1 MKGIYNPKKLTTDR
15 ERFHKIRVLNIGA
28 GAVGSA
34 AVEHEAKLC
43 LSLDVIDDDRFEPD
57 NAAKRSCLVRTPEDD
72 GSNKA
77 LCLGRRVQPLL
88 DDGCTAN
95 GIDAN
100 LRLLGPEALA
110 DYDVI
115 VCAVDNNAAKVLLN
129 ELVRRLRAIEGIRE
143 LAMTTNGARLAEYA
157 GRLKSAGLDRLN
169 VSLDTLDPEK
179 YRKIT
184 RIGSLSDTLAG
195 LDAARSAGFT
205 RIKLN
210 AVLMGGVN
218 DDEIPA
224 LAELARDGAFDVRF
238 IELMPIG
245 ECADWDRK
253 RFIPAERVLEV
264 LPQAQRVPSD
274 GVAELWRPEGW
285 KGTVGLIRPLSHR
298 FCADCDRI
306 RITPDGML
314 KPCLHSAR
322 EIPLRGKHGE
332 ALVCAIAEGI
342 GGKPKEHHIT
352 DGRTSDSLRGMNRI
366 GG

>member
-1 MKGIYNPKKLTTDR
+1 MTDQYGRKIKYLRLSVTDLCSCRCVYCMGAEGVPKLPH
-15 ERFHKIRVLNIGA
+15 EAVLSFEEIEEI
-28 GAVGSA
+28 VRA
-34 AVEHEAKLC
+34 AV
-43 LSLDVIDDDRFEPD
+43 SLGVRKVRLTGGEP
-57 NAAKRSCLVRTPEDD
+57 LVR
-72 GSNKA
+72 
-77 LCLGRRVQPLL
+77 R
-88 DDGCTAN
+88 
-95 GIDAN
+95 GID
-100 LRLLGPEALA
+100 
-110 DYDVI
+110 
-115 VCAVDNNAAKVLLN
+115 

-157 GRLKSAGLDRLN
+157 ERLKSAGLDRLN

-264 LPQAQRVPSD
+264 LPKAQRVPSD

-322 EIPLRGKHGE
+322 EIPRKARRSARLRHRGGHRRQ
-332 ALVCAIAEGI
+332 AEGASHHGRPHERQPARHEPHRRI
-342 GGKPKEHHIT
+342 ETGGKQLWHRSFRSVSVRKKVQKSIRSRKYRCGRIT
-352 DGRTSDSLRGMNRI
+352 ASWATRMRATGTGR
-366 GG
+366 